1 MEPITLRPAVPEDA
15 GALLEIYRPY
25 VENTA
30 ITFEYDVPTL
40 ADFTQRVTRT
50 LEKFPYLVAQRGD
63 EILGYAYA
71 GPFHPRVAYQW
82 AVEVTIYLRQDQRG
96 NGLGR
101 RLYDALEDLLRA
113 QNVLLCYAC
122 IAYPEQ
128 EDEYLTQASVRFHG
142 KLGYAQVG
150 RFRQCGY
157 KFGRW
162 YDMVWMEKR
171 LGQAATPPP
180 AFIPFPKLQ
189 NGGTSQ

>member
-15 GALLEIYRPY
+15 GDLLEIYRPY

-40 ADFTQRVTRT
+40 ADFTQRVKGT
-50 LEKFPYLVAQRGD
+50 LEQFPYLVA
-63 EILGYAYA
+63 
-71 GPFHPRVAYQW
+71 
-82 AVEVTIYLRQDQRG
+82 QRG

-101 RLYDALEDLLRA
+101 RLYDALENLLRA

-150 RFRQCGY
+150 QFHQCGY

-162 YDMVWMEKR
+162 YDVVWMEKR
-171 LGQAATPPP
+171 LGEAVTPPQ
-180 AFIPFPKLQ
+180 ALIPFPKLK
-189 NGGTSQ
+189 TEE

>member
-1 MEPITLRPAVPEDA
+1 MEPITLRPATPEDA

-30 ITFEYDVPTL
+30 ITFEYTVPTL
-40 ADFTQRVTRT
+40 AEFTQRVQGT
-50 LEKFPYLVAQRGD
+50 LEKFPYLVAQQGG
-63 EILGYAYA
+63 ELLGYAYA
-71 GPFHPRVAYQW
+71 GPFHPRAAYQW

-101 RLYDALEDLLRA
+101 RLYEALEELLRA
-113 QNVLLCYAC
+113 QHVLSCYAC

-142 KLGYAQVG
+142 KLGYTQVG
-150 RFRQCGY
+150 RFHQCGY

-171 LGQAATPPP
+171 LAGPLTPPP
-180 AFIPFPKLQ
+180 PLIPFPELKDRL
-189 NGGTSQ
+189 